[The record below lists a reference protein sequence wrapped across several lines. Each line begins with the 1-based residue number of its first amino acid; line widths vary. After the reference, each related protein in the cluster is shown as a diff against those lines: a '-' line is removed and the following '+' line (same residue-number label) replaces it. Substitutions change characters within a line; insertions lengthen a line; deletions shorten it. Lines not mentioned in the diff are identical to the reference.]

1 MWHQITYF
9 SLFLLW
15 KIATYRNLIFSWIF
29 HKKNNL
35 MISNVRTP
43 LGNNGGV
50 PYGTVQ
56 YFLSLSNVTIPPPPL
71 LVHHY
76 HDSVYMAIDSK
87 YDTLSL
93 PRESVEVCPVESFG
107 LPLIHA
113 LPHPYLGT

>member
-1 MWHQITYF
+1 
-9 SLFLLW
+9 
-15 KIATYRNLIFSWIF
+15 
-29 HKKNNL
+29 

-50 PYGTVQ
+50 SYGTVQ
-56 YFLSLSNVTIPPPPL
+56 YFLSLSNVTIPPL

-107 LPLIHA
+107 LPLIFA
-113 LPHPYLGT
+113 LPHLYLGTCLRRKQSLKLVHSFSLILGCLSLVC